1 MQVEINVPTSASEI
15 HLKTYQRFMAIDQN
29 ADGDFIAR
37 KMLDIF
43 CGVKEILK
51 VRHKDVALVYSK
63 LIEVLSAN
71 QELQPIISING
82 NQYGFIPDLENITF
96 GEFIDLDSLMT
107 WDNMHKAMAVL
118 YRPITKRY
126 NDLYEIEEYES
137 SSKYS
142 DVMKECPLDI
152 VLGAN
157 VFFYHLSN
165 DLLSGLVKHLKQ
177 MKTEKPT
184 TAQEDSSKQNTDG
197 LERLTDLRME
207 ILQGRTQSPAYERA
221 NAFIHFLTM
230 LKKTELIRS
239 K

>member
-15 HLKTYQRFMAIDQN
+15 PLKTYQRFMAIDQN

-82 NQYGFIPDLENITF
+82 KQYGFIPDLENITF

-184 TAQEDSSKQNTDG
+184 IAQEDSSKQNTDG